1 MSGAIKILALDA
13 DERWQEIRTIDP
25 ARDMAAWYLFA
36 DVGAIL
42 HPRLADLLRV
52 HGAERPDI
60 DIFYGDE
67 VVADAPGRAPRYL
80 CKPAFDATQ
89 LLARDY
95 IGLPFAVRAGAMAA
109 LGDADPAAGSAR
121 YYDLLLRAMAD
132 DIGIDRV
139 TEVLAVNPKAR
150 FEASPADRLAAA
162 RRILPRYRPGCR
174 AVQGLAQDTI
184 EIQRDFDEF
193 PEITLVIPTLQ
204 VRPPRG
210 ARESGDQPMVLSLL
224 HGICR
229 SDWPMDRL
237 TVLIGDDLDDG
248 AIYQSRSWPFRLER
262 IVAGRAPPGAFNYAR
277 KLNALWPRAKT
288 DHLIILNDDL
298 LVRGPGWIKALMTF
312 AVDDGVGGVGA
323 RLLYPDDR
331 IQHAGMPLGVGGAC
345 AHAFIGA
352 GPTSPTYQDWAI
364 VQREWSV
371 VTGAVFATRRS
382 LLAQVN
388 GFDERFSLDYN
399 DVDLCLRLRLL
410 GYRIVYT
417 PHAELTHFESASRG
431 KSGIPA
437 DQTALFLEKWQDYV
451 RDDPAYHPN
460 LTRATPDIHPIIP
473 THAWWSA
480 LAAGLGSTAD

>member
-1 MSGAIKILALDA
+1 MSGAIKILVLDA
-13 DERWQEIRTIDP
+13 DERWQEIGTIDP
-25 ARDMAAWYLFA
+25 ARDRATWYVFA
-36 DVGAIL
+36 DSGAIL
-42 HPRLADLLRV
+42 HPHLADLLRV

-67 VVADAPGRAPRYL
+67 VVAAGPGQAPRYL
-80 CKPAFDATQ
+80 CKPAFDATH

-95 IGLPFAVRAGAMAA
+95 IGLPFAARAGAMTA
-109 LGDADPAAGSAR
+109 LGDVDPAAGSAR

-139 TEVLAVNPKAR
+139 TEVLAINPQRR
-150 FEASPADRLAAA
+150 FEASAADRLFAV

-174 AVQGLAQDTI
+174 ATPGLAQGAI
-184 EIQRDFDEF
+184 EIQRDFDIF
-193 PEITLVIPTLQ
+193 PEITLVIPTRQ
-204 VRPPRG
+204 
-210 ARESGDQPMVLSLL
+210 ARAPDDGEGSGDQPMVLSLL

-248 AIYQSRSWPFRLER
+248 TIYQSRSWPFRLDR
-262 IVAGRAPPGAFNYAR
+262 VVTGRVPPGAFNYAR
-277 KLNALWPRAKT
+277 KLNALWPMAAT

-298 LVRGPGWIKALMTF
+298 RVRGAGWIKALMTF

-331 IQHAGMPLGVGGAC
+331 IQHAGMPLGVAGTC

-352 GPTSPTYQDWAI
+352 KATSPTYQDWAV
-364 VQREWSV
+364 VQREWST

-388 GFDERFSLDYN
+388 GFDERFPLDYN

-417 PHAELTHFESASRG
+417 PHAELTHLESASRG
-431 KSGIPA
+431 KNGIAA

-480 LAAGLGSTAD
+480 LAAGPVDGI

>member
-1 MSGAIKILALDA
+1 MSGAIKMLVLDA
-13 DERWQEIRTIDP
+13 DERWREVRTIDP
-25 ARDMAAWYLFA
+25 ARDKAAWYVFA
-36 DVGAIL
+36 DSDAIL
-42 HPRLADLLRV
+42 HPHLADLLRV

-67 VVADAPGRAPRYL
+67 VVAAAPGEAPRYL
-80 CKPAFDATQ
+80 CKPAFDPTQ

-95 IGLPFAVRAGAMAA
+95 IGLPFAVRAAAMAA
-109 LGDADPAAGSAR
+109 LGAPDPEAGSAR
-121 YYDLLLRAMAD
+121 YYDLLLRATAAE
-132 DIGIDRV
+132 IGVERI
-139 TEVLAVNPKAR
+139 TEVLAVNPQDR
-150 FEASPADRLAAA
+150 FEASTADRLIAV

-174 AVQGLAQDTI
+174 AVPGLARNTI
-184 EIQRDFDEF
+184 EIQRDFDVF

-204 VRPPRG
+204 VRPPDG
-210 ARESGDQPMVLSLL
+210 VQVSGDQPMVVSLL
-224 HGICR
+224 DGIRR

-248 AIYQSRSWPFRLER
+248 SIYRSRSWPFRLER
-262 IVAGRAPPGAFNYAR
+262 VVTGPAPHAAFNYAR
-277 KLNALWPRAKT
+277 KLNALWPRART

-298 LVRGPGWIKALMTF
+298 LVRGAGWIKALMTF

-331 IQHAGMPLGVGGAC
+331 IQHAGMALGVAGTC
-345 AHAFIGA
+345 AHAFTGVRA
-352 GPTSPTYQDWAI
+352 TSPTYQDWAV
-364 VQREWSV
+364 VQREWSI

-388 GFDERFSLDYN
+388 GFDERFPLDYN
-399 DVDLCLRLRLL
+399 DIDLCLRLRLL

-431 KSGIPA
+431 RNGTPA

-451 RDDPAYHPN
+451 RADPAYHPN
-460 LTRATPDIHPIIP
+460 LTRATPDLHPIIP
-473 THAWWSA
+473 SHAWWSA
-480 LAAGLGSTAD
+480 LTAGAA